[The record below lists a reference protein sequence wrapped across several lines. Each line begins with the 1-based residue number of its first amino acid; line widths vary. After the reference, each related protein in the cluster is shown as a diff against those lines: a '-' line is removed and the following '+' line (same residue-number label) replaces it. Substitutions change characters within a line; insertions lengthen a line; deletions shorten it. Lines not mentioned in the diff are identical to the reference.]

1 MPQWGP
7 RGLPPGLP
15 ARAHKVIVLA
25 GTLGQVVDIALAGPD
40 DALDATTSSSRRYL
54 LQRLQRAADRALAD
68 AANAACAV
76 LAGWRPA

>member
-1 MPQWGP
+1 
-7 RGLPPGLP
+7 
-15 ARAHKVIVLA
+15 
-25 GTLGQVVDIALAGPD
+25 VVDIALAGPD
-40 DALDATTSSSRRYL
+40 DALDATTSSTRRYL